1 MIFKSPPPTY
11 SFIQQEWGKCHI
23 KHAEV
28 KGQLTG
34 VIPGFQT
41 RASYCN
47 PETRLKKSAICRH
60 HQRFVPSFVPM
71 VKKNSVPV

>member
-1 MIFKSPPPTY
+1 MIFKFFPSY
-11 SFIQQEWGKCHI
+11 LFIQQEWGKCHI

-41 RASYCN
+41 RTGES
-47 PETRLKKSAICRH
+47 PRDSGELSVTWVSPGPLKEQPMFLTTETLL
-60 HQRFVPSFVPM
+60 
-71 VKKNSVPV
+71 